1 MFFKIFKIFFI
12 FLLTS
17 MFTLFFITLNN
28 FKENILSLTKYN
40 NKESL
45 NIVILTG
52 GTNRIKDG
60 LKIIEDFKKSKK
72 INYKILVSGTGM
84 GFTKSS
90 LKKKLGPNFNPKL
103 IQCCVDLDSVSKNT
117 FTNASE
123 TFKWAK
129 KNNIKEFILITSN
142 YHMPRAILEFKNIM
156 PKLKIYTYAIIPK
169 KHNIENWLNSYE
181 TFNLI
186 FTEYC
191 KYIFA
196 SLRIRFFST

>member
-129 KNNIKEFILITSN
+129 KNDIKEFILITSN

-156 PKLKIYTYAIIPK
+156 PKLKIYTYVIIPK